1 MQKAGSCHVCG
12 ARVEG
17 NFCPACGSDDIGAL
31 APTRSELLAEITRLR
46 KEVALLKKELGR

>member
-1 MQKAGSCHVCG
+1 MQEAGSCNVC
-12 ARVEG
+12 AAPVEG